1 MPVPAPTTAVGPSV
15 YWITGVH
22 GTWGGMVT
30 NPDPVENDVC
40 VGLLA
45 DCSSSQRSFWSS
57 VDAASSRHAR
67 TVGDFV
73 GAIQGHAGVAW
84 ALADDAHPSAT
95 SVSPRVSA
103 PHRCRYRTSPS
114 SSDRAERA

>member
-45 DCSSSQRSFWSS
+45 DCSSSQRSFWSRL
-57 VDAASSRHAR
+57 DAASSRWAR
-67 TVGDFV
+67 ADADFV
-73 GAIQGHAGVAW
+73 VSIHGHWGGAC
-84 ALADDAHPSAT
+84 ALAAPVNAESASAPSVNPSAN
-95 SVSPRVSA
+95 SR
-103 PHRCRYRTSPS
+103 HRC
-114 SSDRAERA
+114 